1 MRRAIVSLVVLVAA
15 GVVASASSVS
25 VEDRIR
31 AAVVAAV
38 HERMG
43 AGAEVVVDDVRV
55 FSAAGVDP
63 SDVTP
68 VPNAQLGPQVNFV
81 LHGQSDADGRRRATA
96 AGRAVVVMRVSAPHV
111 SALRLIPRG
120 KTIAAED
127 IVEET
132 GEVSHV
138 PLRRLP
144 VASDVIGGRALH
156 DIAAGAL
163 LAGSA
168 VAMPGAVKSGQPVRA
183 VALVGGVEVAATLV
197 SMQTGQ
203 VGDIIR
209 VVNKDS
215 RRELRARVIGEGSV
229 EVIQ

>member
-1 MRRAIVSLVVLVAA
+1 MRRVIVSLVVLIAA
-15 GVVASASSVS
+15 GVVAGASSVS

-31 AAVVAAV
+31 AAVVEAV
-38 HERMG
+38 HQRMG

-55 FSAAGVDP
+55 FSTPGTDP
-63 SDVTP
+63 SEVTP

-81 LHGQSDADGRRRATA
+81 LHAQSDADGRPRAIA
-96 AGRAVVVMRVSAPHV
+96 AGRAVVAMRVSAPHV

-120 KTIAAED
+120 KTIAADD
-127 IVEET
+127 IVEQT

-156 DIAAGAL
+156 DIAAGVLVA
-163 LAGSA
+163 ASA
-168 VAMPGAVKSGQPVRA
+168 VAMPGAVKSGQTVRA

-197 SMQTGQ
+197 SMQNGQ
-203 VGDIIR
+203 VGDVVR
-209 VVNKDS
+209 VVNRDS
-215 RRELRARVIGEGSV
+215 RRELRARVLGEGSV